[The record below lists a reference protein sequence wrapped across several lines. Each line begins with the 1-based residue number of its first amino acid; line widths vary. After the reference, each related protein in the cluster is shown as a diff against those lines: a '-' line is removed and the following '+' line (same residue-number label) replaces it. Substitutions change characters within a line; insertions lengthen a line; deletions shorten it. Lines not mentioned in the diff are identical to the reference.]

1 MKDRKKIMKGML
13 SSLLI
18 VSLVLTAAAGSAPA
32 YAQSRVSSKEEV
44 IYASADAN
52 GKIKELNAVNI
63 FDGGKITDY
72 GNYSQ
77 VKMLVSED
85 EINKSG
91 NKIKIN
97 AGDKR
102 VYYQGTMKTRQI
114 PWKISIRYYL
124 DGKEYS
130 PKKLAGKS
138 GHLTIHFSVTKNS
151 ACSGDFYENYAL
163 QAAFTLDTEKCTN
176 IKAKDATIAN
186 IGENKQLSYIVLPG
200 KGIDTY
206 ITADV
211 ENFEM
216 DEVSI
221 NGLKEITDKNLE
233 LTDGAYKA
241 FEGICTAS
249 ETILNEKLTEN
260 GMSKITLTPYNYPS
274 VLEDLLDD
282 LDGSKVY
289 RTAYDEAYYQVSK
302 KVETQQDA
310 LYYQAALQAVKAQLL
325 QNGMDEET
333 ADAYLQTEEGQALVA
348 NAAAGMSDEQKA
360 QIKDAYIDQMMRS
373 SDVTS
378 QINEAVRK
386 AEEAADQVEDLR
398 TQLDDYRTFY
408 DGLCDYTDAV
418 TEAKDGSDELS
429 ENMQRLDENTGL
441 LNDAVIEFRDK
452 ISELLDGVSELK
464 DGTKKFLKEISKLKG
479 EVHDIV
485 SDMIDELK
493 GKGML
498 RSFVSEKNTEIESVQ
513 FVIKTDAIS
522 VNDAPQE
529 EETVQETL
537 TFWQKL
543 LRLFGMY

>member
-1 MKDRKKIMKGML
+1 MK
-13 SSLLI
+13 
-18 VSLVLTAAAGSAPA
+18 LT
-32 YAQSRVSSKEEV
+32 K
-44 IYASADAN
+44 
-52 GKIKELNAVNI
+52 
-63 FDGGKITDY
+63 
-72 GNYSQ
+72 
-77 VKMLVSED
+77 
-85 EINKSG
+85 
-91 NKIKIN
+91 
-97 AGDKR
+97 
-102 VYYQGTMKTRQI
+102 
-114 PWKISIRYYL
+114 
-124 DGKEYS
+124 
-130 PKKLAGKS
+130 
-138 GHLTIHFSVTKNS
+138 
-151 ACSGDFYENYAL
+151 
-163 QAAFTLDTEKCTN
+163 
-176 IKAKDATIAN
+176 
-186 IGENKQLSYIVLPG
+186 
-200 KGIDTY
+200 
-206 ITADV
+206 
-211 ENFEM
+211 
-216 DEVSI
+216 
-221 NGLKEITDKNLE
+221 

-348 NAAAGMSDEQKA
+348 NAAAGMSNEQKA